1 MTRFQAAAGIL
12 SFLAVLCVGV
22 PNAYSQTAS
31 TGQLVGDISDP
42 SGAAI
47 PRATVTAKETSTGET
62 RTVTS
67 DHVGHYVVPLL
78 PPGTYSLAAAATG
91 FATGTANG
99 ITVPAATSTTV
110 NLQLSVGT
118 AEQSVTVAALAEI
131 LQTESGAIGQTT
143 DQHTVTALPLTSRNF
158 TEILQLNPGVASNLP
173 NAASLGKG
181 TVDVNVNGARVS
193 DNGYQLDGQDALN

>member
-1 MTRFQAAAGIL
+1 MIRLRTAAG
-12 SFLAVLCVGV
+12 SMFFLAVLCGGV
-22 PNAYSQTAS
+22 PHADCQTAS

-47 PRATVTAKETSTGET
+47 PRATVTVKETSTGET

-78 PPGTYSLAAAATG
+78 PPGTYSLTATATG
-91 FATGTANG
+91 FATGAANG
-99 ITVPAATSTTV
+99 ITVPAATSTTL

-131 LQTESGAIGQTT
+131 LQTERELSAR
-143 DQHTVTALPLTSRNF
+143 LLTSTR
-158 TEILQLNPGVASNLP
+158 
-173 NAASLGKG
+173 
-181 TVDVNVNGARVS
+181 
-193 DNGYQLDGQDALN
+193 